1 MLMFHFSMFCC
12 FLQVDTINVA
22 PGVVIKEKGV
32 VKRGIR
38 QVRMSISFAQSVLC
52 YCFSTQ
58 SNTICI
64 RRATSRLALQSIV
77 ASIIQHTTQKLEV
90 FLIHHLHCL
99 RLAKEFVFPF
109 LEKAISQLLSK
120 GSDDFKS
127 RSL

>member
-1 MLMFHFSMFCC
+1 MCEIERDESMLMFHFSMFCC

-38 QVRMSISFAQSVLC
+38 QVRMSFSFAQSVLLC

-64 RRATSRLALQSIV
+64 GRATSTLALQSIV
-77 ASIIQHTTQKLEV
+77 ASII
-90 FLIHHLHCL
+90 
-99 RLAKEFVFPF
+99 
-109 LEKAISQLLSK
+109 
-120 GSDDFKS
+120 
-127 RSL
+127 